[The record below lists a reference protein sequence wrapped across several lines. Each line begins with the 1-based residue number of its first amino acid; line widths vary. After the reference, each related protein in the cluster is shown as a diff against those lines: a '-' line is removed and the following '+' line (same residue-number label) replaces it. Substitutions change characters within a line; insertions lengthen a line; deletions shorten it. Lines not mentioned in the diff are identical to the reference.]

1 MNKKMGYLLLLAGLG
16 LMVASAVMLWRMV
29 YGTMLP
35 PQALGSENNITFAM
49 ASGMT
54 VNIPMPPQVNRLGNL
69 SLGVMLMFFLAL
81 VGGKVGALGVNLI
94 NGPSVTPP
102 PKPQ

>member
-1 MNKKMGYLLLLAGLG
+1 MNKKIGYLLLLAGLG
-16 LMVASAVMLWRMV
+16 LMVASAVMLWRMF

-35 PQALGSENNITFAM
+35 PQAMGSESNITFSM

-54 VNIPMPPQVNRLGNL
+54 VNIPMPPQVNRFGNL

-81 VGGKVGALGVNLI
+81 VGGKVGALGVKLI
-94 NGPSVTPP
+94 NGPSVMPP